1 MSIIKKVLANVVQT
15 LTRAEQTT
23 AKKNI
28 GLGDSVHQPPVDPH
42 TIPAG
47 SLVWDPDHINVY
59 RLLENWSYTQSWDS
73 VTKKIRVMPS
83 PERDPLRIDI
93 SVDELNDSKPGTFA
107 LINAIL
113 TFGKPYI
120 RLLRNNDEVM
130 IFEYADFHRGGGNT
144 SSHVFRAWEP
154 DAGDPV
160 TRLTFDQITVTSL
173 DNINHIVWGVAL

>member
-1 MSIIKKVLANVVQT
+1 MNIIKKVLANVVQS
-15 LTRAEQTT
+15 LTRKEQMT

-28 GLGDSVHQPPVDPH
+28 GLGDTVHQPPQNPYAVV
-42 TIPAG
+42 TG

-59 RLLENWSYTQSWDS
+59 RLLEDWSYTRSWDS
-73 VTKKIRVMPS
+73 ITKKLRVMPT
-83 PERDPLRIDI
+83 PEGDPLAINID
-93 SVDELNDSKPGTFA
+93 VDELNDKKPGTFA

-130 IFEYADFHRGGGNT
+130 IFEYADFHRAGGGT

-154 DAGDPV
+154 EPEPV
-160 TRLTFDQITVTSL
+160 TRLTLDQITVTSL
-173 DNINHIVWGVAL
+173 DSINYVVWGVSL